1 MFSLLLYVVLEGA
14 IKDIQGFEA
23 TLFVVV
29 CLIVCLLFVWSGMI
43 FHNNSSLLLYVF
55 LEGAIKEFRGFKANM
70 FVFVDTH
77 SLLLLEPQL
86 NDQPVLIS

>member
-14 IKDIQGFEA
+14 IKDIQG
-23 TLFVVV
+23 LKQL
-29 CLIVCLLFVWSGMI
+29 CLLLFVWFGMI

-77 SLLLLEPQL
+77 SLLL
-86 NDQPVLIS
+86 